1 MQTEFKTIFTQA
13 KNVCDSLDIEIAIP
27 KTTKFQKHR
36 CNVPTSD
43 PESYYR
49 ISVFIPFIDDLI
61 SSLTDRFLSQET
73 TIISLQYILPEKY
86 NVPYKH
92 IEKSLLFYKDDLP
105 DPHEDT
111 LKGEWC
117 LWQRKWLLENEKP
130 KTAIG
135 ALAKCD
141 KRRFPNIAT
150 LLNILAVLPVSTAT
164 VERTFSTLRRLK
176 TYLRNSVGEDHY
188 RSCFTDNSSRS
199 QHRSQQLKY
208 FESPQSK
215 SKETEIDLIKRW

>member
-1 MQTEFKTIFTQA
+1 MCIR
-13 KNVCDSLDIEIAIP
+13 DS
-27 KTTKFQKHR
+27 R

-61 SSLTDRFLSQET
+61 SSLTDRFLSHET
-73 TIISLQYILPEKY
+73 TIISLQYILPEKC

-92 IEKSLLFYKDDLP
+92 IEKSILFYRNDLP
-105 DPHEDT
+105 DTHEDT

-130 KTAIG
+130 KAAIG
-135 ALAKCD
+135 ALTKCD

-150 LLNILAVLPVSTAT
+150 LLNNLAVLPVSTAR

-176 TYLRNSVGEDHY
+176 RYLRNSVGKDRNTCLALLSNH
-188 RSCFTDNSSRS
+188 
-199 QHRSQQLKY
+199 
-208 FESPQSK
+208 
-215 SKETEIDLIKRW
+215 

>member
-1 MQTEFKTIFTQA
+1 MCIR
-13 KNVCDSLDIEIAIP
+13 DS
-27 KTTKFQKHR
+27 R

-61 SSLTDRFLSQET
+61 SSLTDRFLLHET
-73 TIISLQYILPEKY
+73 TIISLQYILPEKC

-92 IEKSLLFYKDDLP
+92 IEKSILFYKDDIP
-105 DPHEDT
+105 YPHEDT

-117 LWQRKWLLENEKP
+117 IWQRKWLLENEKT
-130 KTAIG
+130 KIAIG

-164 VERTFSTLRRLK
+164 VEKTFSTLRRLK
-176 TYLRNSVGEDHY
+176 TYLRNSVGEDCITGLALLSIH
-188 RSCFTDNSSRS
+188 RDLSTEVSNENILNHLS
-199 QHRSQQLKY
+199 QKARKLKL
-208 FESPQSK
+208 
-215 SKETEIDLIKRW
+215 TL